1 MDDNMKEENND
12 GLERPLREELRRSA
26 SIPPSARLNR
36 KILRRIRRQPVLK
49 PFLAGGVAVAAMIAM
64 VTWLTVLYAESGLS
78 MEPIMAAVLTSLIY
92 LAVCSVATLP
102 LMMLP
107 GRFGLATRTL
117 KETP

>member
-1 MDDNMKEENND
+1 MKEENND

-49 PFLAGGVAVAAMIAM
+49 PFLAGGVALAALIAM

-78 MEPIMAAVLTSLIY
+78 VEPIMAAVLTALVY
-92 LAVCSVATLP
+92 LALCSVATLP
-102 LMMLP
+102 LMMFP
-107 GRFGLATRTL
+107 GRFGFALPAL
-117 KETP
+117 EETI